1 MAENI
6 IDDIAN
12 VNLKNLNFENLSHF
26 WNLLKPYIAEQV
38 NSSGTTID
46 SEMSDASE
54 NTEKSTYNEFKE
66 HECKRFRRYDNS
78 LQLRAGIS
86 EEGNLCHVLF

>member
-12 VNLKNLNFENLSHF
+12 VNLKYLSHF
-26 WNLLKPYIAEQV
+26 WNLLKPYIVEQV
-38 NSSGTTID
+38 SLSGTTID
-46 SEMSDASE
+46 SEMYDTSE